1 MIRSYPFTQAAQ
13 SFLALVAIATLG
25 LASTARADD
34 ADWPREFDSPSGPFV
49 IYQPQPEDL
58 NGDMLT
64 GRAAFSL
71 KRSGDASPT
80 FGVLWFT
87 EQIEI
92 DRDSLTVTA
101 RNFDV
106 TRVRLPSVTPAQAS
120 RYEHL
125 VEAEAATWDLSG
137 SLDELQAGLAATEK
151 ERESVSGLDNTP
163 PRILFSSERAI
174 LVVYDG
180 DPLLEPIEGSR
191 VQRVVNTPY
200 AVVYNPDDRNYYL
213 NGASL
218 WYTARDPLGPWSDIS
233 RPPAA
238 VRSVVPPD
246 TSTEDQA
253 VGAPPRV
260 LTATEPTELI
270 STDGQPRYAPL
281 VDDELLYVT
290 NTESDVVR
298 EVSSQELYV
307 LLAGRWYRAASTAGP
322 WTFVRGDQLPE
333 SFQKVPPDSPKGNIL
348 ASVAGTDEAD
358 DAIADSEIPQT
369 SAIQR
374 DDRSFGV
381 EYDGP
386 AQFTAIEGTNLQYAV
401 NTDAE
406 VILAD
411 GRYYAC
417 DQGVWYIADS
427 PDGPWSVSDTRPLGV
442 EDIPPDCPVYDV
454 RYVDIYDTTPS
465 VIYVG
470 YLPGYLGCYPYY
482 GTVVYG
488 TGYRYRSWRGRHHYY
503 PRPCTW
509 GFHARYNPWL
519 SRWSFGMSYASAF
532 LRVGSRWR
540 VPHETAQHIAR
551 PMWFG
556 PGGYHRPLVARDM
569 ALLRTR
575 PPGRARARI
584 AGRTPMNVYNRSE
597 NIRRVDRTAA
607 STFTRRNIAP
617 TVVRPTRVPNDVFA
631 GKDGKVYQRD
641 TKGAW
646 KVNVGRGWKPAQVPT
661 KAPTPV
667 VPRDRGPA
675 GGPETRPSRPP
686 TPTETRPS
694 RPPTPTGPPAERP
707 RERKEPQHNTPATRP
722 APPTIRSTPGDLE
735 SEYRARQ
742 RGGHAPPPT
751 AEPPAPRLT
760 PPQEKG
766 TKDANPPERRERPER
781 TPPREKDTKEKTPND
796 RGR

>member
-1 MIRSYPFTQAAQ
+1 MPSSRMIRSCLKPQALRP
-13 SFLALVAIATLG
+13 FLALVLVVATG
-25 LASTARADD
+25 FASNAGAEDSP
-34 ADWPREFDSPSGPFV
+34 WPREFDSPSGPFV
-49 IYQPQPEDL
+49 IYQPQPEEL
-58 NGDMLT
+58 NGDVLT

-71 KRSGDASPT
+71 KRTGDMSPT

-106 TRVRLPSVTPAQAS
+106 TKVRLPSVTPDQAS

-151 ERESVSGLDNTP
+151 ERESVAGLDNAP
-163 PRILFSSERAI
+163 PRIIFSSQRAI

-180 DPLLEPIEGSR
+180 EPVLEPIEGSR

-200 AVVYNPDDRNYYL
+200 AVVYNPDDRGYYL

-218 WYTARDPLGPWSDIS
+218 WYTARNPLGPWTDIS
-233 RPPAA
+233 RPPSVVRAA
-238 VRSVVPPD
+238 VPPD
-246 TSTEDQA
+246 TSLDDQT

-270 STDGQPRYAPL
+270 STDGEPRYAPL
-281 VDDELLYVT
+281 VDGELLYVT

-298 EVSSQELYV
+298 EVSSQALYV

-348 ASVAGTDEAD
+348 ASVAGTDQAD

-374 DDRSFGV
+374 DDKSFEV
-381 EYDGP
+381 DYDGP

-417 DQGVWYIADS
+417 DQGVWYISDD

-442 EDIPPDCPVYDV
+442 EDIPPNCPVYDV
-454 RYVDIYDTTPS
+454 RYVDIYDYTPT
-465 VIYVG
+465 VVYVG

-488 TGYRYRSWRGRHHYY
+488 TGYRYRSWRSRHHYY

-519 SRWSFGMSYASAF
+519 SRWSFGFSYASGF

-540 VPHETAQHIAR
+540 GPHDTAQHRAR

-575 PPGRARARI
+575 PPGRPRVRI
-584 AGRTPMNVYNRSE
+584 ADRTPMNVYNRSE
-597 NIRRVDRTAA
+597 NITRVDRTAGT
-607 STFTRRNIAP
+607 TFARGRIAP
-617 TVVRPTRVPNDVFA
+617 PVARPIQVPNDVFA

-641 TKGAW
+641 TKGKW
-646 KVNVGRGWKPAQVPT
+646 KVNVGRGWLPAKVPS

-667 VPRDRGPA
+667 VPPGRGTTNV
-675 GGPETRPSRPP
+675 PETRPSRPP
-686 TPTETRPS
+686 S
-694 RPPTPTGPPAERP
+694 PPPPVSKPREQPRERP
-707 RERKEPQHNTPATRP
+707 REPQPNKPETRP

-742 RGGHAPPPT
+742 RGGHAPAP
-751 AEPPAPRLT
+751 EGERPAARPT
-760 PPQEKG
+760 PPEDKG
-766 TKDANPPERRERPER
+766 SKETTPPERPEKDN
-781 TPPREKDTKEKTPND
+781 TAREKPTRETREKTPTN